1 MKLIAFLDG
10 TSANGSGGMILDVQV
25 KDKYDVEA
33 IMEFIEII
41 KLNTGGMI
49 HTVTVVNPSK
59 TKVAEPYI
67 HPPLANQAN
76 ADGSYE
82 MKGKRWLELILKV
95 DVSGEEE

>member
-25 KDKYDVEA
+25 KDKYDIES

>member
-25 KDKYDVEA
+25 KDKYDIEA
-33 IMEFIEII
+33 IMEFIEVI

-76 ADGSYE
+76 ADGSYN